1 MFERFLIN
9 FLESFLGKYVDVQGF
24 DQSAFELSAWKG
36 TVEFENLVRECA
48 QPPQCTAF
56 VVPACAAQLLL
67 PPLPLLT
74 MG

>member
-48 QPPQCTAF
+48 HLPHCTASL
-56 VVPACAAQLLL
+56 VPACAAQLV
-67 PPLPLLT
+67 PPLHLLT
-74 MG
+74 MA